1 MRAQLREVSDR
12 AAADLLLRALGE
24 RGGEAT
30 GADLE
35 VATGLGHDKVERT
48 MSDLLDRY
56 ESRLAVA
63 KGGALV
69 YRFDSSSRRG
79 FKLRPERRAA
89 LHAFLAAVAAVTR
102 TVTTSA
108 RVAFQVVLAVQLL
121 VYTFVATLPIAVVVG
136 AVAGVAML
144 VCAIFTDKDGIDFA
158 FTVLM
163 NPYIGLIVL
172 TLFVLGGIG
181 WVISKEYEVVMDVF
195 SGRRDGKVPKR
206 GQALVAVVSCVND
219 FAVGPAT
226 SRAPDERTDRTM
238 RISLADERLV
248 LARVRAAG
256 GRLRSGDLV
265 RWLGLDLDEAD
276 RQSTRLAVEH
286 DGTPETTNLEVI
298 EFQFPR
304 LLEGSAGHDP
314 KGKTLFERGET
325 APAHTGN
332 EAMQDVLIA
341 GFALVNLGAGY
352 LGLRAFAGHDTHR
365 FLWGLAAFFGG
376 TLPIYFALFLLGFWV
391 ARWPLTALRAHLAR
405 RRAARGELLRRIVAH
420 CAEHGGKPL
429 DLGKLEE
436 ERPLVH
442 SLGGSADVAEDA
454 DPPREVWRFDRLVA
468 ELEPVREKPAQLK
481 KAEVVYET

>member
-1 MRAQLREVSDR
+1 MGAKLREVSDA
-12 AAADLLLRALGE
+12 AAADLLLKALAE
-24 RGGEAT
+24 RGGDAT

-35 VATGLGHDKVERT
+35 VATGLNHDKVERT

-69 YRFDSSSRRG
+69 YRFDKG

-102 TVTTSA
+102 TVTRSA

-121 VYTFVATLPIAVVVG
+121 VYTFVATLPVAVVVG
-136 AVAGVAML
+136 VVAGVVML
-144 VCAIFTDKDGIDFA
+144 VMAIFSDKDGLEFA
-158 FTVLM
+158 FTVLT

-172 TLFVLGGIG
+172 CLFVLGGIG
-181 WVISKEYEVVMDVF
+181 WVISKEYEVVMGVF
-195 SGRRDGKVPKR
+195 NGRRGGKVKGR
-206 GQALVAVVSCVND
+206 GQALVSVVTCVND
-219 FAVGPAT
+219 FAIGPPDL
-226 SRAPDERTDRTM
+226 RKPDERTDRTM
-238 RISLADERLV
+238 LISLADERLV

-276 RQSTRLAVEH
+276 RQATRLAVEH
-286 DGTPETTNLEVI
+286 DGTPETTNFEVI
-298 EFQFPR
+298 EFHFPR
-304 LLEGSAGHDP
+304 LLDGSAGHDP
-314 KGKTLFERGET
+314 KGQTGFERGEA

-352 LGLRAFAGHDTHR
+352 LGLRTFNGHETHR

-376 TLPIYFALFLLGFWV
+376 TLPIYFALFLLGFWLS
-391 ARWPLTALRAHLAR
+391 RMPLTALRARWAR
-405 RRAARGELLRRIVAH
+405 RRAARGELLRRIVGH
-420 CAEHGGKPL
+420 CAEHRDQPL

-436 ERPLVH
+436 ERQLVH
-442 SLGGSADVAEDA
+442 ALGGSADLAEDA

-468 ELEPVREKPAQLK
+468 ELEPAHGKPAQLK
-481 KAEVVYET
+481 KAEVVYES